1 LGTEQAD
8 KVIIGF
14 NRRRNVMAKI
24 RVLDVAQEDLEK
36 EKLLAKLKKM
46 GVKVKDEE
54 MEEQGTQWGATERVI
69 QDEEGAEFVERR
81 VKPTVIRR
89 RARVV
94 EEPEEVPE
102 EVPQEAQEVVGGEV
116 AEILEG
122 EKPAVSPPTEEMEEE
137 RPIEVA
143 EEAREE
149 VVEEPPKEV
158 VPAVREEMKPAE
170 VKKEAEEE
178 EAKVKVKKKK
188 AKAAEEVPEERFPS
202 RRAAKRRV
210 VGEAE
215 LQTERRYPRGPREQ
229 VGKPVKVS
237 KKKVE
242 FFVPKKTVITTP
254 KSIKRVIRVAEVIMV
269 SELAKRMGVK
279 ATEVIKKLM
288 ELGSVVNINQT
299 IDADFA
305 SIVASEFDYE
315 VEKVSLERED
325 LLEKKEDSAEQLKP
339 RPPVVTIM
347 GHVDHGKT
355 LLLDAIRKTNVVEDE
370 AGGITQHIGA
380 YNVQLDHSHIVF
392 IDTPGHEAFTA
403 MRARGAQVTDIVV
416 LVVAADDGVMPQTI
430 EAINHSKAADVPII
444 VAINKI
450 DKPNTNVD
458 KVKKD
463 LAEYELIPEEWGGKT
478 IVAEVSAKQGTGIK
492 ELLELI
498 SIQAEVLELKANP
511 DKSARG
517 TVIEAGLDRGRGVVA
532 TVLVQ
537 EGTLKLGDSFITG
550 MNYGRIRTI
559 TDDRGQKIEQAG
571 PSLPVEVAGFA
582 GLPEAG
588 EGFIVLDDERIAKQI
603 GIYRQQK
610 KRETELA
617 RSSKVSL
624 EELYAKIQEGEV
636 KELNVIVKADA
647 QGSMEAVCN
656 SLGKLSTDSVK
667 VTIVHGGVGGITET
681 DVNLA
686 TASNAIIIGFNVRP
700 GLKAMQLAE
709 QERVDIR
716 SYSVIYDALSDIQK
730 AMEGLLEPTFKE
742 KIVGRLEVRATFN
755 IPKVGTVAGS
765 YVVDGKIERGSRI
778 RLTRDDV
785 VIHDGRISSLK
796 RFKEDVKDV
805 QQGYECGIGIEDFND
820 VKEGDVV
827 ESYEEEE
834 VSPTL

>member
-1 LGTEQAD
+1 
-8 KVIIGF
+8 
-14 NRRRNVMAKI
+14 MAKI
-24 RVLDVAQEDLEK
+24 RVLDVAQGELEK

-54 MEEQGTQWGATERVI
+54 MEEQGTRWGATERVI
-69 QDEEGAEFVERR
+69 QDEEGAEFIERR

-89 RARVV
+89 RARAV

-102 EVPQEAQEVVGGEV
+102 EVPGEVQEAVREEV
-116 AEILEG
+116 AEVLEE

-137 RPIEVA
+137 RPAEVT
-143 EEAREE
+143 EEVREE
-149 VVEEPPKEV
+149 IVEEPPKEV
-158 VPAVREEMKPAE
+158 VPTPREEVQLAE
-170 VKKEAEEE
+170 VKEEE
-178 EAKVKVKKKK
+178 EVKAKVKKKK
-188 AKAAEEVPEERFPS
+188 AKAAEDVSEERLL
-202 RRAAKRRV
+202 RRRVAKRRV

-215 LQTERRYPRGPREQ
+215 LETERRYPRGPREQ
-229 VGKPVKVS
+229 VIKPVKVS

-254 KSIKRVIRVAEVIMV
+254 KAIKRVIRVAEVIMV

-299 IDADFA
+299 IDADLA
-305 SIVASEFDYE
+305 SVVASEFDYE

-325 LLEKKEDSAEQLKP
+325 LLEKKEDSLEQLKP

-380 YNVQLDHSHIVF
+380 YDVQLDHSHIVF

-403 MRARGAQVTDIVV
+403 MRARGAQVTDIVI

-430 EAINHSKAADVPII
+430 EAINHSKAAGVPII

-450 DKPNTNVD
+450 DKPNINVD

-463 LAEYELIPEEWGGKT
+463 LAEYELIPEEWGGET

-511 DKSARG
+511 EKSARG

-537 EGTLKLGDSFITG
+537 EGTLKVGDSFITG

-559 TDDRGQKIEQAG
+559 RDDRGQKIEQAG
-571 PSLPVEVAGFA
+571 PSMPVEVAGFT

-588 EGFIVLDDERIAKQI
+588 EAFIILDDERSAKQI

-610 KRETELA
+610 KRERELA

-636 KELNVIVKADA
+636 KELNIVVKADA

-667 VTIVHGGVGGITET
+667 VNIVHGGVGGITET

-730 AMEGLLEPTFKE
+730 AMEGLLEPTFRE
-742 KIVGRLEVRATFN
+742 KILGRVEVRATFN

-765 YVVDGKIERGSRI
+765 YVIDGKIERGSKI
-778 RLTRDDV
+778 RLIRDDV
-785 VIHDGRISSLK
+785 VIHDGRISSLR

-805 QQGYECGIGIEDFND
+805 QQGYECGIGIENFND

-827 ESYEEEE
+827 ESYEFEE
-834 VSPTL
+834 VSPNL

>member
-1 LGTEQAD
+1 
-8 KVIIGF
+8 
-14 NRRRNVMAKI
+14 MAKI
-24 RVLDVAQEDLEK
+24 RVLDVADEELEK

-46 GVKVKDEE
+46 GVKVKEEE
-54 MEEQGTQWGATERVI
+54 MEDQGSRWGATERVVR
-69 QDEEGAEFVERR
+69 DEEGAEVVERR
-81 VKPTVIRR
+81 IKPTVIRR
-89 RARVV
+89 RARPV
-94 EEPEEVPE
+94 EVREEVPA
-102 EVPQEAQEVVGGEV
+102 EVQQEAQEALQGEV
-116 AEILEG
+116 AEAL
-122 EKPAVSPPTEEMEEE
+122 EEE
-137 RPIEVA
+137 RPGTPPPVEERVEESPAEVV
-143 EEAREE
+143 EETREE
-149 VVEEPPKEV
+149 VVEAPPEEVMPSVPKE
-158 VPAVREEMKPAE
+158 AKPAE
-170 VKKEAEEE
+170 VKEEE
-178 EAKVKVKKKK
+178 EEEKAKAKVKKKK
-188 AKAAEEVPEERFPS
+188 AKAAEEVPEERLP
-202 RRAAKRRV
+202 RRRVAKRRV

-215 LQTERRYPRGPREQ
+215 LVTERRYPRGAREQ
-229 VGKPVKVS
+229 VGKPGKVP

-242 FFVPKKTVITTP
+242 FITSKKTVITTP
-254 KSIKRVIRVAEVIMV
+254 KPIKRVIRVAEVIMV
-269 SELAKRMGVK
+269 AELAKRMGVK

-288 ELGSVVNINQT
+288 EVGTVATINQA
-299 IDADFA
+299 IDVDLA
-305 SIVASEFDYE
+305 SLVASEFEYE

-325 LLEKKEDSAEQLKP
+325 LLEKKEDSPEQLKP

-355 LLLDAIRKTNVVEDE
+355 LLLDAIRKSNVVEDE

-430 EAINHSKAADVPII
+430 EAINHARAANVPII

-511 DKSARG
+511 EKSARG

-537 EGTLKLGDSFITG
+537 EGTLKVGDSFITG

-571 PSLPVEVAGFA
+571 PSMPVEVAGFT
-582 GLPEAG
+582 GLPGAG
-588 EGFIVLDDERIAKQI
+588 EAIIVLDDERIAKQI

-610 KRETELA
+610 RRERELA

-636 KELNVIVKADA
+636 KELNIVVKADA

-667 VTIVHGGVGGITET
+667 VNIVHGGIGGISET

-709 QERVDIR
+709 LERVDIR

-730 AMEGLLEPTFKE
+730 AMEGLLEPTFRE
-742 KIVGRLEVRATFN
+742 KILGRAEVRATFN

-778 RLTRDDV
+778 RLIRDDV

-805 QQGYECGIGIEDFND
+805 QHGYECGIGIENFND

-827 ESYEEEE
+827 ESYEYEE
-834 VSPTL
+834 VSPSL

>member
-1 LGTEQAD
+1 
-8 KVIIGF
+8 
-14 NRRRNVMAKI
+14 MAKI
-24 RVLDVAQEDLEK
+24 RVLDVAQEELEK

-54 MEEQGTQWGATERVI
+54 MEEQGTRWGAAERVI
-69 QDEEGAEFVERR
+69 RDEEGAEFIERR

-89 RARVV
+89 RARAV

-102 EVPQEAQEVVGGEV
+102 EVPGEVQVAVRGEV
-116 AEILEG
+116 AEVLEG
-122 EKPAVSPPTEEMEEE
+122 EKPAASPPTEEMEEE
-137 RPIEVA
+137 RPAEVT
-143 EEAREE
+143 EEVREE
-149 VVEEPPKEV
+149 IVEEPPKEV
-158 VPAVREEMKPAE
+158 VPTLREEVKLAE
-170 VKKEAEEE
+170 VKEEE
-178 EAKVKVKKKK
+178 EKEKVKATVKKKK
-188 AKAAEEVPEERFPS
+188 AKAAEDVSEERLL
-202 RRAAKRRV
+202 RKRVAKRRV

-215 LQTERRYPRGPREQ
+215 LETERRYPRGPREQ
-229 VGKPVKVS
+229 VIKPVKVS

-254 KSIKRVIRVAEVIMV
+254 KPIKRVIRVAEVIMV

-299 IDADFA
+299 IDADLA
-305 SIVASEFDYE
+305 SVVASEFDYE

-325 LLEKKEDSAEQLKP
+325 LLEKKEDSLEQLKP

-430 EAINHSKAADVPII
+430 EAINHSKAAGVPII

-450 DKPNTNVD
+450 DKPNINVD

-511 DKSARG
+511 EKSARG

-537 EGTLKLGDSFITG
+537 EGTLKVGDSFITG

-559 TDDRGQKIEQAG
+559 RDDRGQKIEQAG
-571 PSLPVEVAGFA
+571 PSMPVEVAGFT

-588 EGFIVLDDERIAKQI
+588 EAFIILDDERSAKQI

-610 KRETELA
+610 KRERELA

-636 KELNVIVKADA
+636 KELNIVVKADA

-656 SLGKLSTDSVK
+656 SLDKLSTDSVK
-667 VTIVHGGVGGITET
+667 VNIVHGGVGGITET

-730 AMEGLLEPTFKE
+730 AMEGLLEPTFRE
-742 KIVGRLEVRATFN
+742 KILGRVEVRATFN

-765 YVVDGKIERGSRI
+765 YVIDGKIERGSKI
-778 RLTRDDV
+778 RLIRDDV

-805 QQGYECGIGIEDFND
+805 QQGYECGIGIENFND

-827 ESYEEEE
+827 ESYEFEE
-834 VSPTL
+834 VSPNL